1 MKSEICFTIDGE
13 PVAKGRPRFRN
24 TGKFVQTY
32 TPKKT
37 LDAEK
42 HVRHCFEL
50 QHREFNKPLEGPIF
64 IEVHFHMPIPSSL
77 SKKKQNELRCKPHV
91 KKPDL
96 DNLIKT
102 VCDALNGYVWKD
114 DSQIYTIIARKS
126 YGYDFTYTKVR
137 IIEFTGDEK

>member
-1 MKSEICFTIDGE
+1 MSRELLFTIDGV

-37 LDAEK
+37 LEAEK
-42 HVRHCFEL
+42 HIRECFEFY
-50 QHREFNKPLEGPIF
+50 HRTFNRPFEGPIF
-64 IEVHFHMPIPSSL
+64 ININFHMPIPSSL
-77 SKKKQNELRCKPHV
+77 SKKKQNELRLTPHV

-96 DNLIKT
+96 DNLVKT

-126 YGYDFTYTKVR
+126 YGYDRSYTDVR
-137 IIEFTGDEK
+137 IVEFTGEE

>member
-1 MKSEICFTIDGE
+1 MSFGISFVINGE

-42 HVRHCFEL
+42 LVRQCFKD
-50 QHREFNKPLEGPIF
+50 QHPEFEKPFEGPVMID
-64 IEVHFHMPIPSSL
+64 VHFHMPIPSSL
-77 SKKKQNELRCKPHV
+77 SKKKQNELRLKPHV

-96 DNLIKT
+96 DNLVKT

-114 DSQIYTIIARKS
+114 DSQIYMIIARKS
-126 YGYDFTYTKVR
+126 YGYDFSYTKVR
-137 IIEFTGDEK
+137 IGEFTGEE